1 MDGPLP
7 QKLPMDK
14 NHKMQCIF
22 LVKLSYFS
30 SKTEILKK
38 IVSLSTGLL
47 IRERFCCQYPLINYF
62 EEIIEIEDTNEES
75 VCNNGDKIQFNGEL
89 RRKEL
94 EQNDESE
101 DVKRWEPK
109 EVTQI
114 YTCPMCFKKYA
125 SLSDVET
132 HISLFHR
139 ISRKVQR
146 ESMQGGKSMSII
158 TKNL

>member
-1 MDGPLP
+1 MGLALVHF
-7 QKLPMDK
+7 QKYWL
-14 NHKMQCIF
+14 F
-22 LVKLSYFS
+22 
-30 SKTEILKK
+30 
-38 IVSLSTGLL
+38 
-47 IRERFCCQYPLINYF
+47 INYIS
-62 EEIIEIEDTNEES
+62 EIIEIEEPNEES
-75 VCNNGDKIQFNGEL
+75 VCNNGGLQTKKLGE
-89 RRKEL
+89 
-94 EQNDESE
+94 NDESE

>member
-1 MDGPLP
+1 MGLALVHF
-7 QKLPMDK
+7 QKYYL
-14 NHKMQCIF
+14 
-22 LVKLSYFS
+22 
-30 SKTEILKK
+30 
-38 IVSLSTGLL
+38 
-47 IRERFCCQYPLINYF
+47 LINYIS
-62 EEIIEIEDTNEES
+62 EIIEIEEPNEES
-75 VCNNGDKIQFNGEL
+75 VCNNGGLQTKKLGE
-89 RRKEL
+89 
-94 EQNDESE
+94 NNESE
-101 DVKRWEPK
+101 DAKRWEPK

>member
-1 MDGPLP
+1 MTILLKIDY
-7 QKLPMDK
+7 
-14 NHKMQCIF
+14 I
-22 LVKLSYFS
+22 S
-30 SKTEILKK
+30 EI
-38 IVSLSTGLL
+38 V
-47 IRERFCCQYPLINYF
+47 
-62 EEIIEIEDTNEES
+62 EIEDSNEES
-75 VCNNGDKIQFNGEL
+75 VCNNGGLQTK
-89 RRKEL
+89 KL
-94 EQNDESE
+94 EQNGESE